1 MLSSGSHQQRL
12 GRNKMI
18 HDKDWSHFDE
28 HGYVLAKGI
37 LQGEHLRRIQDSF
50 EHVWETEAA
59 PRNQH
64 KLLKHQPFIE
74 LIEHPPILQNHRA
87 IFGAQIQLLQ
97 YDLLRQEPHQEGP
110 LRSWH
115 RDFSFPGDHPL
126 SINTI
131 VYLDEMSHE
140 KGPTHVLP
148 GSHRGWR
155 QPPTEDERNQPL
167 EGEVAIGAEP
177 GDAAFINSAI
187 WHSGGINRSAGLRR
201 GIYLY
206 YGHWWLKR
214 YEWQQAI
221 PWQALENADEQ
232 RLQLLGMRQPGDLH
246 IYPPDALRNRDH
258 I

>member
-1 MLSSGSHQQRL
+1 
-12 GRNKMI
+12 MI

-28 HGYVLAKGI
+28 HGYVLAKGV

-64 KLLKHQPFIE
+64 KLLKHLPFIE

-87 IFGAQIQLLQ
+87 IFGSQIQLLQ

-148 GSHRGWR
+148 GSHRSWR

-167 EGEVAIGAEP
+167 EGEVAILELGGELKVRSVIPSMEDELWLASPIIDDGRLYLRSMKTLYCIAEEE
-177 GDAAFINSAI
+177 S
-187 WHSGGINRSAGLRR
+187 
-201 GIYLY
+201 
-206 YGHWWLKR
+206 
-214 YEWQQAI
+214 E
-221 PWQALENADEQ
+221 
-232 RLQLLGMRQPGDLH
+232 
-246 IYPPDALRNRDH
+246 
-258 I
+258 